1 MVEHHFMVLPSNSRL
16 LVTSKWCSRRV
27 RVVLVYPNSTR
38 LDGSRYLV
46 QLMCIARPHACTQTV
61 NRIVGD
67 LNSFGFVF
75 ESGYCQNRSENLFL
89 EDSHLVMTFQQ
100 RWLHVITV
108 LQISLK
114 FVGISAGEYLAAFF
128 LTQVYV
134 TEDFIILYF

>member
-1 MVEHHFMVLPSNSRL
+1 IVKQYFQVLPSNSRL
-16 LVTSKWCSRRV
+16 LVTSKWFSRRV

-38 LDGSRYLV
+38 LDGSRHLV
-46 QLMCIARPHACTQTV
+46 QLMCVARPHACTQTI

-75 ESGYCQNRSENLFL
+75 ESGYRQNRSENLLL
-89 EDSHLVMTFQQ
+89 EDSHPVMTLQQ

-114 FVGISAGEYLAAFF
+114 FVGISAGKYLATFF
-128 LTQVYV
+128 LTEFNIIQ
-134 TEDFIILYF
+134 DFVILYF